1 MKLFAGKEEKGYQK
15 VQRRFKKE
23 IEQLERL
30 GYCSFQVKELLNG
43 YLNREIG
50 TTEEDEIRTM
60 LIQQIEFAKKAMKS
74 LS

>member
-15 VQRRFKKE
+15 VHRRFKTE

-30 GYCSFQVKELLNG
+30 GYFSFQVKELLNG
-43 YLNREIG
+43 YLNKEIG
-50 TTEEDEIRTM
+50 TIEEDEIRTM
-60 LIQQIEFAKKAMKS
+60 LSRQIDFAKKAMNS